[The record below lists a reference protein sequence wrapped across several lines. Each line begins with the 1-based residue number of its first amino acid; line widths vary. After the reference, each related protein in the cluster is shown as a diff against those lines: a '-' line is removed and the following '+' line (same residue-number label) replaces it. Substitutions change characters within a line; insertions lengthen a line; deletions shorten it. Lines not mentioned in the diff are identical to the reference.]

1 MRMLQFAFLMPVV
14 ALFTIVGSASA
25 QQPMPGEDLW
35 DLYKLRGRDNC
46 TRTASC
52 DFTYNAEN
60 GWNAGALSQS
70 TSLKDCAQIG
80 IETIDGGRY
89 AIRSHLPVLG
99 ARTIEALEK
108 ALEKR
113 LQSDDSFELET
124 WQGRTLM
131 VAPRNI
137 VSMNVNRCH

>member
-1 MRMLQFAFLMPVV
+1 MRMLQLASLMPVV
-14 ALFTIVGSASA
+14 ALLTIVGSASA

-52 DFTYNAEN
+52 DFTYNVEN
-60 GWNAGALSQS
+60 GWNAGALAQS
-70 TSLKDCAQIG
+70 TSLKDCAQVS

-99 ARTIEALEK
+99 ARTIEALEE
-108 ALEKR
+108 ALAKR
-113 LQSDDSFELET
+113 LQSDDSFELKT
-124 WQGRTLM
+124 WQGRSLM

-137 VSMNVNRCH
+137 VSMNVKRCH

>member
-1 MRMLQFAFLMPVV
+1 MRMLQFASLMPVV
-14 ALFTIVGSASA
+14 ALLTIVGSASA

-46 TRTASC
+46 TRNASC
-52 DFTYNAEN
+52 DFTYNAES
-60 GWNAGALSQS
+60 GWNAGALAQS

-99 ARTIEALEK
+99 ARTIEALEE
-108 ALEKR
+108 ALAKR
-113 LQSDDSFELET
+113 LQSDDTFELKT

-137 VSMNVNRCH
+137 VSMNVKRCH

>member
-1 MRMLQFAFLMPVV
+1 MRMIQFASLMPIA
-14 ALFTIVGSASA
+14 ALLTIVGTASA

-89 AIRSHLPVLG
+89 AIRSHLPLLG
-99 ARTIEALEK
+99 VRTIEALDETI
-108 ALEKR
+108 AKR
-113 LQSDDSFELET
+113 LHSDESFELKT
-124 WQGRTLM
+124 WQGKTLN
-131 VAPRNI
+131 VVPRNI
-137 VSMNVNRCH
+137 VSVNVKRCH

>member
-1 MRMLQFAFLMPVV
+1 MRMLQFASLMPVV

-46 TRTASC
+46 TSTASC
-52 DFTYNAEN
+52 DFTYNTEN
-60 GWNAGALSQS
+60 GWNAGALAQS

-89 AIRSHLPVLG
+89 AIRSHLPTLG
-99 ARTIEALEK
+99 ARTLEALEES
-108 ALEKR
+108 LEKR
-113 LQSDDSFELET
+113 LQSDDSFEVKT

-137 VSMNVNRCH
+137 VSMNVKRCH